1 VSGAGGDGT
10 LLITG
15 GGVVSNSNAVLG
27 SISGGN
33 STVTVD
39 GPGSTWTNNGDLF
52 VGALEG
58 IGMVVI
64 TGSGAVSNI
73 NGFIAFGDEMH
84 QPTGSVDVDSAASI
98 WTNSGNLYIGGSE
111 SGAGG
116 NGTLHVNGGGTVSA
130 DRVTVWSPGTIGG
143 NGIIQ
148 AVNGITVEGTLAP
161 EETLSISGNLAL
173 TSDAITLST
182 VTPDAADNANVDG
195 TATLDGQLQV
205 AVTGGPYT
213 VGAQYTLLQAS
224 GGLNNTTFSDVS
236 ITLPP
241 GVNGHLKYDS
251 NHVFVIIDQ
260 SATPTPSPTPSTT
273 PTASATPCNG
283 RCSPTPRPRPTP
295 APRPDH
301 N

>member
-1 VSGAGGDGT
+1 
-10 LLITG
+10 
-15 GGVVSNSNAVLG
+15 
-27 SISGGN
+27 
-33 STVTVD
+33 
-39 GPGSTWTNNGDLF
+39 
-52 VGALEG
+52 
-58 IGMVVI
+58 MVVI
-64 TGSGAVSNI
+64 TGGGEVSDI
-73 NGFIAFGDEMH
+73 NGFIAFGDETH
-84 QPTGSVDVDSAASI
+84 QPTGSVDVDSAGSVWI
-98 WTNSGNLYIGGSE
+98 NSGNLYVGGSE

-116 NGTLHVNGGGTVSA
+116 NGTLHVNGGGTVNA
-130 DRVTVWSPGTIGG
+130 DRVTVWSTGTIGG

-148 AVNGITVEGTLAP
+148 AVNGISVEGTLAP

-182 VTPDAADNANVDG
+182 VTPDAADNANVAG

-236 ITLPP
+236 ITFPP

-251 NHVFVIIDQ
+251 NHVYVIIDQ
-260 SATPTPSPTPSTT
+260 SATPTPSPTPSITPTPTPTPT
-273 PTASATPCNG
+273 PTASPTPCKG

-295 APRPDH
+295 APRP
-301 N
+301 